1 MRYSAQKTG
10 GIGLNSDKLTEKIFE
25 TFDSINVETLF
36 EKLKFSLKG
45 ENMLLAILNN
55 TGGECSLSTI
65 TKNFGF
71 TAARLSAVIKSL
83 EVKGFVERRQNEKD
97 KRKSTVALTSEG
109 AVQFLRY
116 RQEAIANALV
126 IIEELGEEDV
136 CEFLRIIRKISDI
149 ANTQSKLELIDN
161 Q

>member
-1 MRYSAQKTG
+1 MTG
-10 GIGLNSDKLTEKIFE
+10 GINLNSDKLTEKILE
-25 TFDSINVETLF
+25 TFDSINVEMLF

-55 TGGECSLSTI
+55 SGGECSLSTI

-71 TAARLSAVIKSL
+71 TAARLSAIIKSL
-83 EVKGFVERRQNEKD
+83 EAKGFVERHQNEKD

-109 AVQFLRY
+109 AMQFLYY
-116 RQEAIANALV
+116 RQESIKNALV
-126 IIEELGEEDV
+126 IIEQLGEKDV
-136 CEFLRIIRKISDI
+136 CEFLRIIRRISEI
-149 ANTQSKLELIDN
+149 TNNQQELELVAN

>member
-1 MRYSAQKTG
+1 M
-10 GIGLNSDKLTEKIFE
+10 NSDNLTEKIFE
-25 TFDSINVETLF
+25 TFDSINVELLF

-55 TGGECSLSTI
+55 TGGGCSLSAI

-83 EVKGFVERRQNEKD
+83 EAKGYVERHQNEKD
-97 KRKSTVALTSEG
+97 RRKSTVALTSEG
-109 AVQFLRY
+109 TMQFLRY
-116 RQEAIANALV
+116 RQEAITNALV
-126 IIEELGEEDV
+126 IVEELGEKDI
-136 CEFLRIIRKISDI
+136 CEFLRIIRRISDI
-149 ANTQSKLELIDN
+149 TNGQEKLRAVVN